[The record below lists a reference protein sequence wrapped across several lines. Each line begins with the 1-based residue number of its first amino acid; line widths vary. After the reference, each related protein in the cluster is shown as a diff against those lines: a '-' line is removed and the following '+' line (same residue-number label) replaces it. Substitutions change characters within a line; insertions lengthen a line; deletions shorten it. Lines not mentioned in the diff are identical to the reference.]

1 MARPGHRDKG
11 AKADSIGEPSRQLV
25 SLTARRQTSS
35 APVVPPVFVV
45 DELKDKVMAGQI
57 GDRNRKARK
66 YP

>member
-1 MARPGHRDKG
+1 
-11 AKADSIGEPSRQLV
+11 
-25 SLTARRQTSS
+25 
-35 APVVPPVFVV
+35 VVPPVFVV